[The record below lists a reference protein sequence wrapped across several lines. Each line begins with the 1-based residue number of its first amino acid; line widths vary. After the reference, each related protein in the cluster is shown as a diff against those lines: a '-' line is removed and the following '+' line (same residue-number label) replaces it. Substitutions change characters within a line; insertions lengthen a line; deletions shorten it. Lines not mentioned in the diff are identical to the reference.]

1 MANVVLFRLQDDE
14 TVWLA
19 DLEAGTVE
27 RTDAFDTDDGD
38 APRLQGVDLAIAT
51 TARSEAASHFFFP
64 SRGVRVEGVDFAV
77 AAKARPAAA
86 SHFLF
91 PSR

>member
-1 MANVVLFRLQDDE
+1 MKNVVLFRLQDED
-14 TVWLA
+14 TVWMA

-27 RTDAFDTDDGD
+27 QTDSDTAIGASD
-38 APRLQGVDLAIAT
+38 APFIKGI
-51 TARSEAASHFFFP
+51 
-64 SRGVRVEGVDFAV
+64 DFAL
-77 AAKARPAAA
+77 AAKARPTAA

>member
-1 MANVVLFRLQDDE
+1 MKNIVLFRLQDDDQ
-14 TVWLA
+14 VWMA

-27 RTDAFDTDDGD
+27 RTDSDTAIGAGD
-38 APRLQGVDLAIAT
+38 APFVKGI
-51 TARSEAASHFFFP
+51 
-64 SRGVRVEGVDFAV
+64 DFAL

-86 SHFLF
+86 SHFFF

>member
-1 MANVVLFRLQDDE
+1 MKNIVLFRLQDDE
-14 TVWLA
+14 TVWMA

-27 RTDAFDTDDGD
+27 RTDSDQAVGSSD
-38 APRLQGVDLAIAT
+38 APFVKGL
-51 TARSEAASHFFFP
+51 
-64 SRGVRVEGVDFAV
+64 DFAL

-86 SHFLF
+86 SHYFF

>member
-1 MANVVLFRLQDDE
+1 MKNIVLFRLQDDDQ
-14 TVWLA
+14 VWMA

-27 RTDAFDTDDGD
+27 RTDAAAIEATD
-38 APRLQGVDLAIAT
+38 APFIK
-51 TARSEAASHFFFP
+51 
-64 SRGVRVEGVDFAV
+64 GVDFAL

-86 SHFLF
+86 SHYFF